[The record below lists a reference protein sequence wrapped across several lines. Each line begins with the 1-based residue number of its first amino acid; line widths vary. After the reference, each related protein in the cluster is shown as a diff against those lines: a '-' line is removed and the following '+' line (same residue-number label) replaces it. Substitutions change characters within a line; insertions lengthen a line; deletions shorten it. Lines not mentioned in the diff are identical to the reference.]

1 MAVTLTSDITT
12 QYWSL
17 SLNGLGSIVN
27 DIEYIKQQVLIA
39 LGTNKGSVPFD
50 PEFGFNIQ
58 ELLDRPVNIVIPNGK
73 LGILDTLGRDVPQV
87 KVTSITHE
95 LIDLYNVV
103 FNVYCESNL
112 GNFAVN
118 LPVNQSFASP
128 TIMGAFSSGFSSG
141 FDI

>member
-17 SLNGLGSIVN
+17 SLTEQGGIVT
-27 DIEYIKQQVLIA
+27 DLDYLKQQVLLA

-50 PEFGFNIQ
+50 LEFGFNIQ
-58 ELLDRPVNIVIPNGK
+58 ELLDRPVNYVIPNGK
-73 LGILDTLGRDVPQV
+73 LGILDTLDRDVPQV
-87 KVTSITHE
+87 KVTSIKHE

-103 FNVYCESNL
+103 FHVYCESNL